1 MALVWRFWQY
11 GLLDILADVLNNY
24 LNVVK
29 FPGGGPPY
37 EVIYSI
43 PILSTLLTFCW
54 MLLFIISA
62 GLTRGTLLIYRM
74 FGLIVPFLDID
85 DKPMQ
90 VIGWSMLVLFT
101 PTFWIISFLRL
112 VVLSA

>member
-1 MALVWRFWQY
+1 
-11 GLLDILADVLNNY
+11 
-24 LNVVK
+24 
-29 FPGGGPPY
+29 
-37 EVIYSI
+37 VIYSI

-74 FGLIVPFLDID
+74 FRLIVPFLDID

-90 VIGWSMLVLFT
+90 VIGWSMVVLFT

-112 VVLSA
+112 VVPIV